1 VKRQRGFTLV
11 ELVTVLIIV
20 GALAVTAI
28 ASFNPALFQSRAA
41 ADELVAALRY
51 AQERSMTNTGAPR
64 FQIQVTGTGYSVTQ
78 NGVAITHPVTGV
90 GAYTSS
96 WTNVSVSQTATISFD
111 GYGEPTLLA
120 GAWGGNQLAFTL
132 TVGSES
138 DGVTLE
144 RVTGFAR

>member
-1 VKRQRGFTLV
+1 MSAQRGFTLV
-11 ELVTVLIIV
+11 ELVTVLVIV

-28 ASFNPALFQSRAA
+28 THFNPGTFEARAA
-41 ADELVAALRY
+41 ADELVAAMRY
-51 AQERSMTNTGAPR
+51 AQEKSMTNTGAPP

-78 NGVAITHPVTGV
+78 NGSAIPHPVTGA
-90 GAYTSS
+90 GTYTSS
-96 WTNVSVSQTATISFD
+96 WTKIGVSPTATISFD

-120 GAWGGNQLAFTL
+120 GAWGGNQLAFTVS
-132 TVGSES
+132 VGSES